1 MNSHQA
7 THRHTSHEHE
17 HDFEVEP
24 GLPQALPSGERVLW
38 KGSPDWRMLARD
50 CFHIRK
56 LAVYFGVLLA
66 WRIGSVLTDGMPFKQ
81 AIVATLIAVGL
92 TVVGLGLVALLAWL
106 SARTTIY
113 TVTDRRV
120 VMRVGIVLSV
130 TFNLPYK
137 RIEGADLR
145 ATKSG
150 HGDIALTLDDS
161 TRIAYLHLWPHARP
175 WKVARVQPSLRSI
188 PDAAIVAA
196 RLADAWKTLRAEA
209 PSTVTVLRTAR
220 GPLRVGGLPPSPSR
234 AAPVSASRLI
244 GDRHLGAAE
253 AA

>member
-1 MNSHQA
+1 MNSQQA
-7 THRHTSHEHE
+7 THRHTTHEHE

-24 GLPQALPSGERVLW
+24 GLPQPLPAGERVLW
-38 KGSPDWRMLARD
+38 KGSPDWRALARN
-50 CFHIRK
+50 CFHLRK

-81 AIVATLIAVGL
+81 AVVATLIAVGL
-92 TVVGLGLVALLAWL
+92 TVAGLGLVALLAWL

-130 TFNLPYK
+130 TFNLPYQ
-137 RIEGADLR
+137 RIEAADLR
-145 ATKSG
+145 ATRSG
-150 HGDIALTLDDS
+150 HGDIALTLDNS

-188 PDAAIVAA
+188 PDAAMVAA
-196 RLADAWKTLRAEA
+196 RLTAAWKTLRAEA
-209 PSTVTVLRTAR
+209 TSTVRVLRPAQA
-220 GPLRVGGLPPSPSR
+220 PVRVGGLPPLQPR
-234 AAPVSASRLI
+234 PVQASASRLI
-244 GDRHLGAAE
+244 GDRHLGTVE